1 MLAYAARRLAAVLP
15 TLLVIVTLA
24 FVVVRLAPGGPFDAE
39 QSLPPEVKA
48 NLERAYGLDQPLGR
62 QYLHYLAGVARG
74 DFGPSMKYR
83 DLSVQAL
90 IAQGLPVSLILGLA
104 ALAVALAAGVPLGI
118 WAALKRGTAVDQGI
132 MSVAVL
138 GVALPSFVTG
148 PLLVLAF
155 GLGLHW
161 LPVAGWQP
169 GEPRYLIL
177 PVVTLALPLIAYIA
191 RLVRSSLLE
200 VLQSDYIRAARARG
214 LGNRR
219 IIWRHALP
227 PAMLPVVSYLGPAT
241 AFVVT
246 GSLVVE
252 TVFGLP
258 GSGRYL
264 VEGAINRDYT
274 LVMGMV
280 IVYGVITLLCNLAAD
295 LIYGWLDPRISH
307 A

>member
-15 TLLVIVTLA
+15 TLLIIITVA
-24 FVVVRLAPGGPFDAE
+24 FVVIRMAPGGPFDAE

-48 NLERAYGLDQPLGR
+48 NLERAYGLDQPLLR
-62 QYLHYLAGVARG
+62 QYLRYLAGVAHG

-83 DLSVQAL
+83 DLPVGTL
-90 IAQGLPVSLILGLA
+90 IAQGLPVSLTLGLC
-104 ALAVALAAGVPLGI
+104 ALALSLCVGLPLGT
-118 WAALKRGTAVDQGI
+118 WAALCRRSALDHGI
-132 MSVAVL
+132 MGFTVL

-148 PLLVLAF
+148 PLLVLIF
-155 GLGLHW
+155 GVGLGW
-161 LPVAGWQP
+161 LPVAGLE
-169 GEPRYLIL
+169 GADPRYLIL

-191 RLVRSSLLE
+191 RLVRSSLIE
-200 VLQSDYIRAARARG
+200 VLQTDFVRAARARG
-214 LGNRR
+214 LGERR
-219 IIWRHALP
+219 VIWRHALP

-241 AFVVT
+241 AYLVT

-258 GSGRYL
+258 GTGRYL

-280 IVYGVITLLCNLAAD
+280 IVYGLITLLCNLAAD
-295 LIYGWLDPRISH
+295 LIQGMLDPRIAH

>member
-1 MLAYAARRLAAVLP
+1 MLAYAARRLAAILP

-24 FVVVRLAPGGPFDAE
+24 FIVVRLAPGGPFDAE
-39 QSLPPEVKA
+39 QSLPPEIKA
-48 NLERAYGLDQPLGR
+48 NLAHAYGLDQPLAQ
-62 QYLHYLAGVARG
+62 QYLHYLEGVVRG
-74 DFGPSMKYR
+74 DFGPSLKYR
-83 DLSVQAL
+83 DLSVRDL
-90 IAQGLPVSLILGLA
+90 IAQGLPVSVLLGAAALLVALSVGVALGTLA
-104 ALAVALAAGVPLGI
+104 ALRAGSALDHA
-118 WAALKRGTAVDQGI
+118 I
-132 MSVAVL
+132 MSMAVL

-169 GEPRYLIL
+169 GEVRYLIL

-191 RLVRSSLLE
+191 RLLRSSLLE
-200 VLQSDYIRAARARG
+200 VLRSDYIRAARARG
-214 LGNRR
+214 LGAPR
-219 IIWRHALP
+219 ILWRHALP

-307 A
+307 G